1 MRLVPQVTG
10 ATYDGPMAWV
20 IAAVAV
26 LVLVSA
32 TYGLHR
38 LALWAES
45 RGWIYYREKGKP
57 GAVSNALLELDAIWK
72 PEMHHVVEERG
83 IEGDHEVDD
92 ESGDRPFDLSVDED
106 TRRD

>member
-1 MRLVPQVTG
+1 
-10 ATYDGPMAWV
+10 MAWV
-20 IAAVAV
+20 FVVVGV
-26 LVLVSA
+26 LLLGGA
-32 TYGLHR
+32 LYGLHH

-72 PEMHHVVEERG
+72 PEMHHVVEERE
-83 IEGDHEVDD
+83 IEGDHEIDD
-92 ESGDRPFDLSVDED
+92 ESGDRPFGPEVGET